1 MFGGSTPPV
10 ATMKKSDM
18 QALRDVLRHVAT
30 SRQDIQSEVLR
41 LDDMLRRLLNPKIKE
56 EKNEQQQP

>member
-10 ATMKKSDM
+10 ATMKKSDI
-18 QALRDVLRHVAT
+18 QSLRDVLRHVST
-30 SRQDIQSEVLR
+30 SRQDIQNEVLR

-56 EKNEQQQP
+56 DKNDQQQP

>member
-18 QALRDVLRHVAT
+18 QALREVLRHIST

-41 LDDMLRRLLNPKIKE
+41 LDDMLARLLNPKNKE
-56 EKNEQQQP
+56 EQNDRQQP

>member
-1 MFGGSTPPV
+1 MFGGSTPSV
-10 ATMKKSDM
+10 ATMKKADI

-41 LDDMLRRLLNPKIKE
+41 LDDMLGRMLNPKNKE
-56 EKNEQQQP
+56 DQNDQQS

>member
-10 ATMKKSDM
+10 ATMKKADI

-30 SRQDIQSEVLR
+30 SRQDIQQEVLR
-41 LDDMLRRLLNPKIKE
+41 LDDMLGRMLNPKNKE
-56 EKNEQQQP
+56 EQNDQQQP

>member
-10 ATMKKSDM
+10 ATMKKADI
-18 QALRDVLRHVAT
+18 QALREVLRHIAT

-41 LDDMLRRLLNPKIKE
+41 LDDMLGRMLNPKNKE
-56 EKNEQQQP
+56 EQNERQQP

>member
-1 MFGGSTPPV
+1 
-10 ATMKKSDM
+10 MKKSDI
-18 QALRDVLRHVAT
+18 QSLRDVLRHVST

>member
-18 QALRDVLRHVAT
+18 QALREVLRHIST

-41 LDDMLRRLLNPKIKE
+41 LDDMLAQILKPKNKE
-56 EKNEQQQP
+56 EQNDRQQP

>member
-10 ATMKKSDM
+10 ATMKKSDI
-18 QALRDVLRHVAT
+18 QALRDVLRHVST

-41 LDDMLRRLLNPKIKE
+41 LDDMLRRLLNPKTQGGNNDKPE
-56 EKNEQQQP
+56 P